1 MITQKKKISGQ
12 TTNVRR
18 AGISENNLNMNLSSV
33 FDWLVKGRTM
43 YFPGNTSNLLVL
55 ARHRNKGAILASSFS
70 TAVVMAAS
78 LNGSSS
84 SSLMG
89 ITTNPKQKGTSYNH
103 Q

>member
-1 MITQKKKISGQ
+1 
-12 TTNVRR
+12 
-18 AGISENNLNMNLSSV
+18 
-33 FDWLVKGRTM
+33 M

-55 ARHRNKGAILASSFS
+55 ARHCNKGAILASSFP

-89 ITTNPKQKGTSYNH
+89 ITTNPKQMGINKESIVLYFSPIGLNAC
-103 Q
+103 